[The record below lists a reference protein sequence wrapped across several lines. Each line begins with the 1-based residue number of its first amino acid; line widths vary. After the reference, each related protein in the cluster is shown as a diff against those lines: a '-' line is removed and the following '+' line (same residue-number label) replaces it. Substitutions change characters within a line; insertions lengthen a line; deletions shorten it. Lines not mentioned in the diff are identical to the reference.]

1 MNNQKHVSVL
11 INESIESLHIKPN
24 GIYVD
29 ATMGRGGHTKRILE
43 QLESD
48 GRIIGI
54 DQDAD
59 AIKYCQDFFKNDKR
73 VIIVEDNFV
82 NLKNV
87 LQNLKI
93 SFVDGILMDLGVS
106 SPQLDNSDR
115 GFSYILDGPLDMRM
129 NQDQS
134 LNADVI
140 INEYSYEQ
148 LFQIFKKY
156 GEVKNPSK
164 VIRSIIKHRILKPIK
179 TTNELVNII
188 KGSLNS
194 KELFSKNRHPEKVY
208 FQALRIATNNE
219 IENLKLTIRIAA
231 ELLNLDGVLSIISF
245 HSLEEKVVLEEFKK
259 LSENKLPKEIP
270 LNEVWCDFEVLQPKG
285 VIPTAKEVEENK
297 RSQSAKLRSLK
308 RIKI

>member
-219 IENLKLTIRIAA
+219 IENLKSTIRIAA

-245 HSLEEKVVLEEFKK
+245 HSLEDKVVLEEFKK